1 MDIIKKYILKDLT
14 LKILSLILAA
24 MLWFA
29 ISYIGESKMSIS
41 VQVSTDNL
49 NKNYIVKKMDTEDI
63 LVTINGPVLIL
74 KNLRARDIK
83 VSVDLSNVNDGHHIF
98 NLKRSDIRVP
108 KGINVEN
115 IKPDYVAI
123 EVERAVEKRLRSI
136 VKLDKKWIGIY
147 RIKSWYPHYINVE
160 GSRESLENKDSIET
174 LLVDGQF
181 KNEEEELDVSL
192 DTKDMLVKRLKPETI
207 RVILKKY

>member
-1 MDIIKKYILKDLT
+1 MDIIRKYILKDLS
-14 LKILSLILAA
+14 LKILSFLLAA

-49 NKNYIVKKMDTEDI
+49 SKNYIVKKMDTEDVF
-63 LVTINGPVLIL
+63 VTINGPVLIL

-83 VSVDLSNVNDGHHIF
+83 VSVDLSNVNEGRHIF

-123 EVERAVEKRLRSI
+123 EVERALEKRLRSI
-136 VKLDKKWIGIY
+136 VRLDKKWIGTY

-160 GSRESLENKDSIET
+160 GSRGSLENKDSIET

>member
-1 MDIIKKYILKDLT
+1 MDIIRKYILKDLT

-49 NKNYIVKKMDTEDI
+49 SKNYIVKKMDTEDV

-123 EVERAVEKRLRSI
+123 EVERALEKRLRSI
-136 VKLDKKWIGIY
+136 VRLDKKWIGIY

-160 GSRESLENKDSIET
+160 GSRGSLENKDSIET
-174 LLVDGQF
+174 LLVDGQL

>member
-1 MDIIKKYILKDLT
+1 
-14 LKILSLILAA
+14 
-24 MLWFA
+24 
-29 ISYIGESKMSIS
+29 
-41 VQVSTDNL
+41 
-49 NKNYIVKKMDTEDI
+49 
-63 LVTINGPVLIL
+63 
-74 KNLRARDIK
+74 
-83 VSVDLSNVNDGHHIF
+83 VNEGSHIF

-123 EVERAVEKRLRSI
+123 EVERALEKRLRSI
-136 VKLDKKWIGIY
+136 VRLDKKWIGTY

-160 GSRESLENKDSIET
+160 GSRGSLENKDSIET